1 MTRDVRVW
9 GLLGALVL
17 GGMTFGL
24 VLILVAESRAADPG
38 TEQRDFI
45 IYVDGDQAG
54 SYSMSISQRDDGS
67 QTMSSVAN
75 VRVKY
80 LGGLKV
86 YRYSYQG
93 TETWKGGRLV
103 HFNSSSNDDG
113 KEFTVLAVPSGNG
126 LRIRVNGRERA
137 VRPDIWLT
145 TYWHL
150 VDPRFRNGGVPL
162 IDADTGQ
169 DLTAQLQFVETRQM
183 NVAGELQNCTHYR
196 VSGDTQ
202 AELWYDSHER
212 LIRLRSWSDGHRYE
226 LVLSRIRR

>member
-1 MTRDVRVW
+1 MTRYVRVW

-54 SYSMSISQRDDGS
+54 SYSMSITQRDDGS

-103 HFNSSSNDDG
+103 HFNSTSNDDG
-113 KEFTVLAVPSGNG
+113 KEFTVLAVPGGNG
-126 LRIRVNGRERA
+126 LRIRVNSRERV

-162 IDADTGQ
+162 VDADT
-169 DLTAQLQFVETRQM
+169 R
-183 NVAGELQNCTHYR
+183 ELQNCTHYR

-202 AELWYDSHER
+202 AELWYDSQER